1 MADRLTGKPI
11 HLDISD
17 LPMKKESSPTEI
29 NLFSALRKWKIIFTN
44 HMVRQ
49 YYEQGAHV
57 LLIDTGNSYQGL
69 CELIREKQKSVMV
82 CILPIQRKTLLLL
95 ILFIPMTEFLILRKE
110 SIKTLILTLWKRDDE
125 PPEDLKK

>member
-1 MADRLTGKPI
+1 
-11 HLDISD
+11 
-17 LPMKKESSPTEI
+17 
-29 NLFSALRKWKIIFTN
+29 
-44 HMVRQ
+44 MVRQ

-69 CELIREKQKSVMV
+69 CELIREKTKSVMV

-125 PPEDLKK
+125 PPRRSEEVALSMWLPPILNRLKPV